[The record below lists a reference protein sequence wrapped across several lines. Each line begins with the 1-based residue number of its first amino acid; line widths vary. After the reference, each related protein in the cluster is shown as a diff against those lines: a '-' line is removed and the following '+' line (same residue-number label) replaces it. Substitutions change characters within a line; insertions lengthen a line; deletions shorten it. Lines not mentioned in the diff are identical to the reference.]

1 MLKTMR
7 YIQELMYV
15 IAIIAL
21 LSALAIRSYRLSLM
35 KAEVMSVV
43 SGVFES
49 AKRDSLVYLA
59 LHGEFPENTAQ
70 ALSSGLTE
78 SYESLAND
86 YKTVIE
92 QGAINITFRE
102 DHRQLP
108 GKTLTMRPVVQD
120 DDPVGAVHWV
130 CGNKKGESGWKFFGV
145 DRTDIDDRYLPAVLK

>member
-1 MLKTMR
+1 MSKSIR
-7 YIQELMYV
+7 YLLEFMYV
-15 IAIIAL
+15 VAIVGILA
-21 LSALAIRSYRLSLM
+21 ALAVKSYRLSLM
-35 KAEVMSVV
+35 KAEVTSMV

-59 LHGEFPENTAQ
+59 LHGEFPEDTAQ

-92 QGAINITFRE
+92 QGAINIIFRD

-120 DDPVGAVHWV
+120 DDPAGAVHWV

-145 DRTDIDDRYLPAVLK
+145 DRTDIDDRYLPTVLK

>member
-35 KAEVMSVV
+35 KAEVTSVV

-130 CGNKKGESGWKFFGV
+130 CGNKKGESSWKFFGV

>member
-1 MLKTMR
+1 MFKTMR

-35 KAEVMSVV
+35 KAEVTSVV

>member
-1 MLKTMR
+1 MSKSIR
-7 YIQELMYV
+7 YLLEFMYV
-15 IAIIAL
+15 VAIVGI

-35 KAEVMSVV
+35 KAEVTSVV

-49 AKRDSLVYLA
+49 AKRDSLFYLA

-78 SYESLAND
+78 NYELLAKD
-86 YKTVIE
+86 YKTVVE

-102 DHRQLP
+102 DHRQFP

-130 CGNKKGESGWKFFGV
+130 CGNKKGESGWKIFGV

>member
-35 KAEVMSVV
+35 KAEVTSVV

-130 CGNKKGESGWKFFGV
+130 CGNKKRREQLEIL
-145 DRTDIDDRYLPAVLK
+145 RR